1 MMRKKGEGSEWRQV
15 RNLDSL
21 ESENDS
27 YIADLEARVQG
38 LKELSLAMR
47 DEVQASNTL
56 LGTMVGRLEGVRV
69 SVRNSVRRMDQM
81 FKSGAC
87 GTLSRTEGDGVQEE
101 GGAVSANTYQLDYTH
116 SAPSKPPRTSS
127 PTALH
132 HHTVD

>member
-81 FKSGAC
+81 FKSG
-87 GTLSRTEGDGVQEE
+87 
-101 GGAVSANTYQLDYTH
+101 GGWH
-116 SAPSKPPRTSS
+116 M
-127 PTALH
+127 LH
-132 HHTVD
+132 LAAFVLFIFLIFYFFFAK